1 MDMNTND
8 TEGEEDVHLLKEWGV
23 GSSGVRPASPDPKA
37 HTIWKQRTMQ
47 TEKTCIRDELAKAC
61 GFGILLVKHWM
72 SENPPNPAGRDFVT
86 ACELCYASEIP
97 GYFLSGTVLEEW
109 YEKDWRGMKGRP
121 PTPILLFERAL
132 MVKARLEEEREA
144 DLYRAPIIYRATDL
158 SKLPTAVSKHIA
170 PDTE

>member
-1 MDMNTND
+1 MGAMDMDTND
-8 TEGEEDVHLLKEWGV
+8 TEGEEAVHLLKEWGV

-37 HTIWKQRTMQ
+37 HALWKQRTMQ

-109 YEKDWRGMKGRP
+109 YEKDWRGMKGKA
-121 PTPILLFERAL
+121 PTYSV
-132 MVKARLEEEREA
+132 MVQHT
-144 DLYRAPIIYRATDL
+144 P
-158 SKLPTAVSKHIA
+158 V
-170 PDTE
+170 

>member
-1 MDMNTND
+1 MDMDTNN
-8 TEGEEDVHLLKEWGV
+8 TEGEEAVHLLKEWGV

-37 HTIWKQRTMQ
+37 HAIWKQRTMQ

-97 GYFLSGTVLEEW
+97 GHFLSGTVLEEW

-132 MVKARLEEEREA
+132 MVKARLESELETDR
-144 DLYRAPIIYRATDL
+144 YRAPIVRRHIDL
-158 SKLPTAVSKHIA
+158 DNLPSAVSRHTT
-170 PDTE
+170 DSNL